1 MPACR
6 LALAVLCTTLAAACA
21 AAPQPTAA
29 SRRIAANPPAI
40 LEGRVR
46 TESGAPVGGMSV
58 RAIPRG
64 ADIPWSPPVATACD
78 GSFRLSL
85 AAPGAYGFL
94 LEWKGTAVITASAS
108 DPALEN
114 VSVSPGQTRSGV
126 ELVFLGAEW
135 RQITEA
141 APEDTPSCP

>member
-1 MPACR
+1 M
-6 LALAVLCTTLAAACA
+6 
-21 AAPQPTAA
+21 
-29 SRRIAANPPAI
+29 S
-40 LEGRVR
+40 
-46 TESGAPVGGMSV
+46 TETGVPVGGILV

-64 ADIPWSPPVATACD
+64 ADIPWSPRAATACD

-94 LEWKGTAVITASAS
+94 LEWRGTAVMTAHAS
-108 DPALEN
+108 DPALES
-114 VSVSPGQTRSGV
+114 VEVSPGQTRTAV